1 MSTED
6 APPHHLD
13 RRLLT
18 IAGVVVLG
26 AIMTI
31 LDTTIMGVAI
41 NTLARDFDTSLSTI
55 QWVSTGYMLALATV
69 IPLTG
74 WAAGRYGSK
83 RLWVV
88 SLVLFVL
95 GSALSGAASSVG
107 MLIVFRVLQ
116 GLGGGMIVPV
126 GMTMLVQAAGH
137 QRMGR
142 VMAIVSVPLLLGPI
156 FGPMLGGVLVTEVSW
171 RWIFYINLPIGLL
184 AILLSVRV
192 LDRDEPRPS
201 ERLDLLGLV
210 LLSPGLALFT
220 YGMSEI
226 TSSAGIG
233 SAGVLVPG
241 LGGLVLLVL
250 FVVRSLVAP
259 QPLLDLRLFRSSPF
273 TGANL
278 VNVLGGASMIG
289 SVLVLPLYYQV
300 VRGESALA
308 AGLLLVP
315 QGVGA
320 AVVQPIA
327 GRLVDR
333 GKGGWVVLVGLP
345 LMALGF
351 VPFTQVTA
359 DTSYLVLSAALF
371 VNGIG
376 AGCSMGA
383 VISTAMRT
391 VDRRSI
397 PRASATLNII
407 LRVGGAVGTAL
418 FAVVLQHEFVR
429 DFPSARDG
437 LGALASVTPE
447 QRAKAAPSLAAAF
460 GHMFWWP
467 LATAAI
473 GTLAALLM
481 IRDRTTASAGEGGAA
496 GREDAGTRGDG
507 QGSAVDIE

>member
-6 APPHHLD
+6 VPPHRLD

-83 RLWVV
+83 RLWVI

-126 GMTMLVQAAGH
+126 GMTMLVQIAGH

-156 FGPMLGGVLVTEVSW
+156 FGPMLGGVLVTDVSW
-171 RWIFYINLPIGLL
+171 RWIFYINMPIGLL
-184 AILLSVRV
+184 AILLSIRT

-241 LGGLVLLVL
+241 LGGLALLVL
-250 FVVRSLVAP
+250 FVVRSLVAAE
-259 QPLLDLRLFRSSPF
+259 PLLDLRLFRTSPF

-407 LRVGGAVGTAL
+407 LRVGGAMGTAL

-481 IRDRTTASAGEGGAA
+481 IRNQTTARAGEGSA
-496 GREDAGTRGDG
+496 GGRKDAETRGDG
-507 QGSAVDIE
+507 QGSAVEIE